1 MFEDSKLLGEVKIL
15 KVKVISGRM
24 PNTIR
29 WDDLTGMPLPPA
41 VWQDVCKGEEVKR
54 DTDYLD
60 SGSFD

>member
-29 WDDLTGMPLPPA
+29 WDDLTGMPLPLLYDRMY
-41 VWQDVCKGEEVKR
+41 VKGRK
-54 DTDYLD
+54 
-60 SGSFD
+60 